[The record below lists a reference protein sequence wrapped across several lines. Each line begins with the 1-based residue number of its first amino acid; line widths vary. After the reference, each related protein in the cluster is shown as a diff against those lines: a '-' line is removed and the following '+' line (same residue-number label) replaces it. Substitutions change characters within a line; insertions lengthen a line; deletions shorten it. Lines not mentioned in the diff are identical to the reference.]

1 MKKSVVFLIA
11 ALTFFIGFT
20 GGIISGFVFAPIKK
34 GFTMKISVNSN
45 VNLSGKKAKKRKKQI
60 DGHREFIKNIP
71 AMTQADDKKKRKGRK
86 KWIGQK

>member
-1 MKKSVVFLIA
+1 
-11 ALTFFIGFT
+11 
-20 GGIISGFVFAPIKK
+20 
-34 GFTMKISVNSN
+34 MKISVNSN

-60 DGHREFIKNIP
+60 AGHREFIKNIP